1 MKTKIKNNMR
11 NTLKAIIVCLIV
23 ALPVSSFAQ
32 KTSKFGH
39 INYQEVFQQLP
50 DMDSAQLKSQK
61 FIKELEG
68 SLETMQVEY
77 NNKLQKYTEEKDKL
91 SNLVKKDREDELV
104 QMQQR
109 IEAFKENAQTEIRQK
124 NDALMQPILE
134 KINKAI
140 TEVGKDGGF
149 VYIFDISANA
159 TPIKY
164 FSAESQDVTD
174 LVKQKLNIKPGAK
187 AATKAAPA
195 KK

>member
-1 MKTKIKNNMR
+1 MR

-23 ALPVSSFAQ
+23 VLPVSSFAQ

-39 INYQEVFQQLP
+39 VNYQEVFQLLP

-61 FIKELEG
+61 YIKDLEG

-109 IEAFKENAQTEIRQK
+109 IEAFKENAQSDIRQK

-140 TEVGKDGGF
+140 TEVGKDGGYI
-149 VYIFDISANA
+149 YIFDISAGS
-159 TPIKY
+159 TPIRY

-174 LVKQKLNIKPGAK
+174 AVKQKLNIKPGAK
-187 AATKAAPA
+187 VSAPKAAAPA
-195 KK
+195 AKR